1 VGFLKYN
8 RRKTGSLGVIAGAAL
23 ALAVAVSASLSG
35 DSGASAD
42 SNDAIAKLGHR
53 LADGTASLEYG
64 ENGYLTSLLHL
75 LGINVDSQ
83 VLVFS
88 KTSFQHSL
96 INPKNPRA
104 VYFNDNVAIGM
115 VPGGTVYEMVALEPS
130 HGLAFYT
137 LDTRQTEHPAFQRR
151 GVECLFCH
159 GPGNKGA
166 AALVVAS
173 VIPNADGVPAYTS
186 AFIDTIDHRTPFDR
200 RWGGWYVTGT
210 HGSQTHMGN
219 AVATNPENPLD
230 LDTAH
235 SQNVTSLAGRF
246 DLAKY
251 PAGTSDIVALM
262 TLEHQVGAINRLG
275 ALGVQYDRAQRFGTA
290 DTDAKKIDADI
301 RDLVDYLTFAEE
313 APLHEPVHGVSGFTK
328 TFAAQGPKD
337 RRGRSLREFDLN
349 TRLFRYRLSYTIYSD
364 LFDTLPASVRARIYA
379 RLREVLIDRDPA
391 AMEIVRDTKHD
402 LPEGW

>member
-1 VGFLKYN
+1 MGFLKYN
-8 RRKTGSLGVIAGAAL
+8 RRKTGSLSIIVSATL
-23 ALAVAVSASLSG
+23 ALAVAVGATLSG
-35 DSGASAD
+35 DSGANAD
-42 SNDAIAKLGHR
+42 SNDAIAKVGRH

-64 ENGYLTSLLHL
+64 EHGYLPSLLRL
-75 LGINVDSQ
+75 LGVNVDSQ

-137 LDTRQTEHPAFQRR
+137 LDTKQTEHPAFQRR

-230 LDTAH
+230 LETAH

-246 DLAKY
+246 DLTKY
-251 PAGTSDIVALM
+251 PAATSDIVALM

-290 DTDAKKIDADI
+290 DSDAKKIDTDI
-301 RDLVDYLTFAEE
+301 RDLVDYLTFADE
-313 APLHEPVHGVSGFTK
+313 APLHEPVHGVSAFTT
-328 TFAAQGPKD
+328 TFAARGPKD
-337 RRGRSLREFDLN
+337 RHGRSLREFDLN

-364 LFDTLPASVRARIYA
+364 LFDTLPASVRTRIYA